1 MDGEKKFV
9 LVVMALVVVCLT
21 VLYSLLFLSL
31 WPYRQW
37 IGMSLLVLLALG
49 VSVWLRGR
57 LVEQDVRLV
66 RYRHQEETP
75 LDPNGE
81 PYYWHTGMQ
90 VNPHRVSQVQD
101 PMQDQY
107 EGYQPYGS
115 WRDR

>member
-9 LVVMALVVVCLT
+9 LVVIALVVLCLT
-21 VLYSLLFLSL
+21 VLYSFLFLSL

-37 IGMSLLVLLALG
+37 IGLSLLVLLALG
-49 VSVWLRGR
+49 VGVWLRGR

-75 LDPNGE
+75 LDAYGE
-81 PYYWHTGMQ
+81 PYYWHEGMQ
-90 VNPHRVSQVQD
+90 VNPHRMQQAPA

-107 EGYQPYGS
+107 AGYQSDEP
-115 WRDR
+115 WRYR